1 MFILLSSKDSR
12 KEIKEF
18 SYLKITSIIN
28 IILGSLML
36 FIPLVSISTPYS
48 QIEESIYI
56 AYNIFRSLVF
66 FIPRIFTLGLI
77 FILIGR
83 KYKEKIGRFL
93 MYSGVFWTIHSIWA
107 AIWFYTPELHSS
119 FLPHLLYFL
128 GVVDFPFYYV
138 IQQVSSIGIVSNT
151 IALIFFMIHG
161 YSNNDRNLKIAGF
174 IYIIGQSLMG
184 LGMIPYYL
192 SMWL

>member
-1 MFILLSSKDSR
+1 MF
-12 KEIKEF
+12 
-18 SYLKITSIIN
+18 
-28 IILGSLML
+28 
-36 FIPLVSISTPYS
+36 FIPLVSLSTPYS
-48 QIEESIYI
+48 QIEESIYV
-56 AYNIFRSLVF
+56 AYYIFRSLVF
-66 FIPRIFTLGLI
+66 FIPRIFTMGLI

-93 MYSGVFWTIHSIWA
+93 MYSGVFWTIYSIWA
-107 AIWFYTPELHSS
+107 AIWLYTPEIPNP
-119 FLPHLLYFL
+119 FLPSLLNFL
-128 GVVDFPFYYV
+128 GVLDFPLYFV
-138 IQQVSSIGIVSNT
+138 FQQVSSIGFVSNT

-192 SMWL
+192 SIFS